1 MLSDAASPIRVR
13 QAVVRIY
20 ASELAVLV
28 DEMHQHRTVETG
40 GDLFGLWSHGDV
52 PTVFLASRPGDGAV
66 RQRLSFQQDVVSHR
80 ATEQAVWEQ
89 FGVQCVGMWHSH
101 HSIGL
106 EVLSRGDLGRTMRYA
121 RRSNRARFVDL
132 LGFQRDHWH
141 VRPFVYQDAGLG
153 RTRAT
158 RLEVLPGVSPLR
170 AALDGSIAALRGAP
184 AGPSLRL
191 TAVSSEPQSPL
202 LAPEEGT
209 GDIDPASL
217 KPLTGR
223 GRGPW
228 RAVNAVERVIADV
241 VPERLREQLQLDV
254 VDDSTLALRLS
265 KGQGRTLV
273 AMFSFDGTL
282 TLGAWQIVGASPVI
296 GCPKPEAVSLSLRQA
311 IAALE
316 NS

>member
-1 MLSDAASPIRVR
+1 MPIKVR
-13 QAVVRIY
+13 QAVVRVY
-20 ASELAVLV
+20 ASELNVLV
-28 DEMHQHRTVETG
+28 DEMHRHRTVETG

-52 PTVFLASRPGDGAV
+52 PTIFLASRPGHAAI
-66 RQRLSFQQDVVSHR
+66 RQRLSFQQDVASHR
-80 ATEQAVWEQ
+80 ATEQAVWER

-121 RRSNRARFVDL
+121 RRSNRTRFVDL

-141 VRPFVYQDAGLG
+141 VRPFVYRDAGLG

-170 AALDGSIAALRGAP
+170 AALDGSVAALRGAP
-184 AGPSLRL
+184 LGPPLRL
-191 TAVSSEPQSPL
+191 SPLPSEPQSPL
-202 LAPEEGT
+202 LAPQEGK

-228 RAVNAVERVIADV
+228 RAINAVEQVIADV

-254 VDDSTLALRLS
+254 VDDSTLALRLT
-265 KGQGRTLV
+265 KGHGRTLV
-273 AMFSFDGTL
+273 ALFSFDGTL
-282 TLGAWQIVGASPVI
+282 TLGAWQVVGASPVI
-296 GCPKPEAVSLSLRQA
+296 GRPEPGSVPASLRKA